1 MTRQTFLF
9 TDLDGTLEDS
19 RLDMAE
25 SANRVRKEFGLA
37 TRDIETVKQNVNRGM
52 TDLYLSCFDDFLKNS
67 ANPGQTMEII
77 RLAYEKDYL
86 ANVTHHTKLY
96 DGIFDALNSLSQ
108 KAKLVLVTNKPTH
121 ISDQLLKNLGVRD
134 CYVKI
139 MGGDSCGETKPSPL
153 PLQLAAKEF
162 GFNPERDAAFMWG
175 DTLADIRAGKA
186 FGAKTIW
193 CSWGYLASPSPEQ
206 PDHSIHHPD
215 ELVKI
220 ILNQSV

>member
-1 MTRQTFLF
+1 MTRQIFLF

-19 RLDMAE
+19 RQDMAE
-25 SANRVRKEFGLA
+25 SANRVREKLGLA
-37 TRDIETVKQNVNRGM
+37 QRDIEVLKQNVNRGM
-52 TDLYLSCFDDFLKNS
+52 TDLYLSCFDDYLKDS
-67 ANPGQTMEII
+67 AIQTKAMETV
-77 RLAYEKDYL
+77 RLAYEENYL
-86 ANVTHHTKLY
+86 ANVTNHTKLY
-96 DGIFDALNSLSQ
+96 DGVFEALKTLSQ

-121 ISDQLLKNLGVRD
+121 ISEQLLKNLGVSD

-162 GFNPERDAAFMWG
+162 GFNAELDTAFMWG

-193 CSWGYLASPSPEQ
+193 CSWGYLASPAPEQ
-206 PDHSIHHPD
+206 PDHSIHHPQ
-215 ELVKI
+215 ELISI
-220 ILNQSV
+220 ILGQNP